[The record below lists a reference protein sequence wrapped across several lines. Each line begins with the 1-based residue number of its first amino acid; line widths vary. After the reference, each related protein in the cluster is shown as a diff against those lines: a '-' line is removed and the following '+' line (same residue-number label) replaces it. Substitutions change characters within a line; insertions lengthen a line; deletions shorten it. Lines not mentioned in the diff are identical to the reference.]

1 MPRSRF
7 VVDRDG
13 KRVSLGLCP
22 QTAAWWRD
30 VSSMPHC
37 VLWAASDWRFAIET
51 AFVADMLFQGDRAA
65 ASELRLR
72 ERVMG
77 TTIDARRDLRIRY
90 VAPEKPQEEKR
101 RPGRSSSTI
110 TNIEDR
116 RERLL
121 DGDAG

>member
-1 MPRSRF
+1 M
-7 VVDRDG
+7 
-13 KRVSLGLCP
+13 SLGLAP
-22 QTAAWWRD
+22 QTRAWWRD

-37 VLWAASDWRFAIET
+37 VLWEASDWRFAIET
-51 AFVADMLFQGDRAA
+51 AFVADMLFQGDRPA

-77 TTIDARRDLRIRY
+77 TTLDARRDLRIRY
-90 VAPEKPQEEKR
+90 VAPESESAAEKR
-101 RPGRSSSTI
+101 RLKPRAAAI